1 MTRRLLLFGGAIL
14 ALSVMSATTLAHHG
28 REMYDAQH
36 QITLKGTVT
45 KFDFVNPHVLLY
57 FDVKDASG
65 KVANWVGETGSPNM
79 MRRGGWTKS
88 SLKPGDAITVSGYPA
103 RNGSPSMRFMK
114 IVLANGQ
121 TLDPAS
127 GFD

>member
-1 MTRRLLLFGGAIL
+1 MTRRLLVLAVAALAFGLVSSTA
-14 ALSVMSATTLAHHG
+14 LAHHG
-28 REMYDAQH
+28 REMYNDQH
-36 QITLKGTVT
+36 LITLKGTVT

-57 FDVKDASG
+57 FDVKDAGG
-65 KVANWVGETGSPNM
+65 KLAKWVGETGSPNM

-88 SLKPGDAITVSGYPA
+88 SLKPGDAITISGYPA
-103 RNGSPSMRFMK
+103 RNGSPNMRFMK

-121 TLDPAS
+121 ELDPAS